1 MKKSDLD
8 APRAEHT
15 QLNIKE
21 ALLNPASA
29 FKHPK
34 EVIDCGDLSREQK
47 IEMLRRWE
55 YDVRELQVADEEG
68 MTAPR
73 PKRSHWISFSMPCVS
88 WAPPRMSSIPRLP
101 SRAAADTVLNF

>member
-8 APRAEHT
+8 APGAEHT

-34 EVIDCGDLSREQK
+34 EVLDCGDLSREQK

-68 MTAPR
+68 MTAPKPQAVTLDIILDALR
-73 PKRSHWISFSMPCVS
+73 KLG
-88 WAPPRMSSIPRLP
+88 AP
-101 SRAAADTVLNF
+101 ADVEHSAPTKQGGS